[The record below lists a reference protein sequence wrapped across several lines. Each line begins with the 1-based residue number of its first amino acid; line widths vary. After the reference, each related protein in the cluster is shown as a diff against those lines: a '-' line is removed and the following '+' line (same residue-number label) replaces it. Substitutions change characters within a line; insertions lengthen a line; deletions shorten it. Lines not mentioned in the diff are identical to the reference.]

1 MLAEM
6 AKKIRF
12 LREINTLYSYILLRG
27 HVKIRSA
34 LKLPPLYPY
43 EETYFLDEGTQRIVD
58 QLKTAIPDHERG
70 DNPSFNKNWKSIGE
84 REETAKRI
92 SRQIRQIV
100 PNTPSPIN
108 GNWLGSIRDVGY
120 GSLEHKNLE
129 PKKVDTIVA
138 YLNEQKVYP
147 SHVAHFS
154 VEKPKA
160 KNIIK
165 KNYTFG
171 SYDMQ
176 TIIRA
181 PYVAEMLCDG
191 EMISSIAEYFG
202 CLPTIS
208 SVNLFWAFAS
218 KDGKSRGPQRFHRDV
233 DDYKTCTMFIN
244 LTDTKEDEG
253 AHCYIEKTHTLERL
267 KTIFPESRNDDL
279 ENDLNPYKR
288 RLTPEDLFQLPL
300 NGYGSDKLYQ
310 HFLKEHMVNL
320 YGERGMLLITDNYGI
335 HRGVPSKNSDRLI
348 LWVSFALT
356 ATHTQSAEVKPQ
368 KRIPYARINDRI
380 EDNKVN
386 RYVLRNVVDFSGYL
400 K

>member
-6 AKKIRF
+6 SKKIRF
-12 LREINTLYSYILLRG
+12 LREINTLYSYIFQRG
-27 HVKIRSA
+27 YVKIRSV

-43 EETYFLDEGTQRIVD
+43 EETYTLDEGTQRIVD
-58 QLKTAIPDHERG
+58 QLQKAIPDQERG
-70 DNPSFNKNWKSIGE
+70 DNAAFNKNWKSINE
-84 REETAKRI
+84 REETAKKI
-92 SRQIRQIV
+92 SAQIRQIAGDM
-100 PNTPSPIN
+100 PSHAN
-108 GNWLGSIRDVGY
+108 ADWLGSIQNLGY
-120 GSLEHKNLE
+120 GRLEHKNLSRE
-129 PKKVDTIVA
+129 KVDKIVA
-138 YLNEQKVYP
+138 FLNEQKVYP

-154 VEKPKA
+154 VEKPNTKD
-160 KNIIK
+160 IIK
-165 KNYTFG
+165 KNHTFG

-176 TIIRA
+176 TIISA
-181 PYVAEMLCDG
+181 PYVAEMLSDP
-191 EMISSIAEYFG
+191 EAISLIADYFG

-218 KDGKSRGPQRFHRDV
+218 NDGKSRGPQRFHRDV
-233 DDYKTCTMFIN
+233 DDFKTCTMFIN

-267 KTIFPESRNDDL
+267 KTIFPESKNDDL
-279 ENDLNPYKR
+279 EEDLNPYKR
-288 RLTPEDLFQLPL
+288 RLVPEDLFQLPL

-320 YGERGMLLITDNYGI
+320 FGERGMVLITDNYGI

-368 KRIPYARINDRI
+368 KRIAYARVKDRI
-380 EDNKVN
+380 PDNKVN
-386 RYVLRNVVDFSGYL
+386 RYVLRNVVDFS
-400 K
+400 